1 MELISIITPTYN
13 RAHLLPRMIQSVI
26 GQCYKNW
33 ELLVMDDGSTDN
45 TEDIINDFHDSRIK
59 FIKGENTGASQKRND
74 GVNLASGKYIIF
86 LDSDDEVSVNWLK
99 EMSEPIK
106 DDRNYVVTC
115 GYKKVDH
122 TGEIVDITYPEKLG
136 GFFGNLKINFLSGSL
151 LYKKDLFLEA
161 GGYDT
166 ALSSGQHTE
175 LFLRLIPLFS
185 KYVTEMK
192 VIDKTL
198 LTIHLHQGERI
209 RNNYE
214 GIYFGC
220 TQTLEKHKAKFMN
233 HPEMHFNYVSIAS
246 VMGLRTGRF
255 SEARKYLKNAIE
267 IKPLEVKSYIRFII
281 SYFPFLARRIYPNK
295 K

>member
-86 LDSDDEVSVNWLK
+86 LDSDDEVHVNWLQEFVDNISTDEHRIISCGWEK
-99 EMSEPIK
+99 FDHNGKSVEIGYPKNLGAMFDNLSI
-106 DDRNYVVTC
+106 NY
-115 GYKKVDH
+115 
-122 TGEIVDITYPEKLG
+122 
-136 GFFGNLKINFLSGSL
+136 LSGSL
-151 LYKKDLFLEA
+151 LLNKKFFEEA

-166 ALSSGQHTE
+166 QLSSGQHTE
-175 LFLRLIPLFS
+175 LLLRLIPVIQKF
-185 KYVTEMK
+185 KIK
-192 VIDKTL
+192 VIEIKKIL
-198 LTIHLHQGERI
+198 VKIHLHKGERI
-209 RNNYE
+209 RGNYNAIFL
-214 GIYFGC
+214 GS
-220 TQTLEKHKAKFMN
+220 TRTLKKHAILFERN
-233 HPEMHFNYVSIAS
+233 PDMHFNYTSIAS
-246 VMGLRTGRF
+246 VMALRTSRF
-255 SEARKYLKNAIE
+255 SEARKYLKKAIK

-281 SYFPFLARRIYPNK
+281 SYSPSFARRIYPNK